1 MKTTK
6 AIVVHLVLLTMVLP
20 CMADGVLRNASAAVS
35 EVSTSLDCPPSY
47 VDEWYFPDAVATSQV
62 FMASVAAI
70 SNNWQ
75 SITNEW
81 PAIRD
86 NYDMRVMFRNLAGFA
101 GTNAFLGILSVVVD
115 DARTNAVSRKV
126 VVDTLM
132 ASRTPLW
139 MFVPDHYDL
148 PCVSNL
154 LERVIPLFPDD
165 EQRQQHYRSVLSGE
179 YKRHLDE
186 ERACGAIEY

>member
-1 MKTTK
+1 M
-6 AIVVHLVLLTMVLP
+6 VHLVLLTMVLP

-86 NYDMRVMFRNLAGFA
+86 NYDTRVMFRNLAGFA
-101 GTNAFLGILSVVVD
+101 GTNAFLGILDFVID
-115 DARTNAVSRKV
+115 DARTNLVSRKTFSDMV
-126 VVDTLM
+126 AAT
-132 ASRTPLW
+132 RTPLW
-139 MFVPDHYDL
+139 MFVPDHYADAA
-148 PCVSNL
+148 VSNL
-154 LERVIPLFPDD
+154 LTRAKPVFSDD
-165 EQRQQHYRSVLSGE
+165 ENETMFIDMVLSGE
-179 YKRHLDE
+179 YKRDLDK
-186 ERACGAIEY
+186 RRRDGAIEY

>member
-1 MKTTK
+1 MK
-6 AIVVHLVLLTMVLP
+6 ARMLILLTISLLVSRLAYSTGTL
-20 CMADGVLRNASAAVS
+20 CRAVGQVVDLC
-35 EVSTSLDCPPSY
+35 ETSKWCAVVN
-47 VDEWYFPDAVATSQV
+47 VDDTGYDREIYTNTLFLS
-62 FMASVAAI
+62 SVGI
-70 SNNWQ
+70 FSNDWQ

-81 PAIRD
+81 PAMRD
-86 NYDMRVMFRNLAGFA
+86 NYEMRVVISNMAGFS
-101 GTNAFLGILSVVVD
+101 GTNAFLGFLGVVVD

-154 LERVIPLFPDD
+154 LERVIPLFPGD